1 MKYTIT
7 FALFVALSNASAQ
20 TQDTSKIYA
29 GDGVILNTGLQF
41 RNSFKQS
48 ISDST
53 EYTVTTAD
61 GASSYTFK
69 ASTFTTETYYAK
81 GLAVKVLDWDLGT
94 LEYIPVSVK
103 RTYTVQNLVTIV
115 STVTE
120 IQDKEG
126 NYLDANDFVTIYE
139 EKKKLSIK

>member
-7 FALFVALSNASAQ
+7 FALFLALFNASAQ
-20 TQDTSKIYA
+20 DSKLGI
-29 GDGVILNTGLQF
+29 GDGPVVI
-41 RNSFKQS
+41 NSLHIRHSFQET
-48 ISDST
+48 IPDST
-53 EYTVTTAD
+53 MYTVTTAD

-94 LEYIPVSVK
+94 LEYVPVSVK
-103 RTYTVQNLVTIV
+103 RTYTVQNRVTIV

-126 NYLDANDFVTIYE
+126 NYLDINDFVTIYE

>member
-1 MKYTIT
+1 MKYTIA
-7 FALFVALSNASAQ
+7 FALFLALFNASAQ
-20 TQDTSKIYA
+20 SVNLTDLVK
-29 GDGVILNTGLQF
+29 
-41 RNSFKQS
+41 
-48 ISDST
+48 DST
-53 EYTVTTAD
+53 LYTVTTAD
-61 GASSYTFK
+61 NLHSYSFK
-69 ASTFTTETYYAK
+69 DVTYTTEVYYAK

-103 RTYTVQNLVTIV
+103 RTYTVQNRVTIV

-126 NYLDANDFVTIYE
+126 NYLDPNDFVTIYE

>member
-7 FALFVALSNASAQ
+7 FALFLALFNASAQ
-20 TQDTSKIYA
+20 SVNLTDLMK
-29 GDGVILNTGLQF
+29 
-41 RNSFKQS
+41 
-48 ISDST
+48 DST
-53 EYTVTTAD
+53 MYTVTTAD

-94 LEYIPVSVK
+94 LEYVPVSVK
-103 RTYTVQNLVTIV
+103 RTYTVQNRVTIV

>member
-7 FALFVALSNASAQ
+7 FALLLGLFN
-20 TQDTSKIYA
+20 TS
-29 GDGVILNTGLQF
+29 
-41 RNSFKQS
+41 SQS
-48 ISDST
+48 VNLTDLMKDST
-53 EYTVTTAD
+53 MYTVTTAD

-94 LEYIPVSVK
+94 LEYVPVSVK

-126 NYLDANDFVTIYE
+126 NYLDTNDFVTIYE

>member
-7 FALFVALSNASAQ
+7 FALFLGLFNASAQ
-20 TQDTSKIYA
+20 NSKLGV
-29 GDGVILNTGLQF
+29 GDGPIVN
-41 RNSFKQS
+41 NSLHIHHSFNQE
-48 ISDST
+48 IVPDST
-53 EYTVTTAD
+53 EYTVTTTD

-69 ASTFTTETYYAK
+69 ASTYTTETYYAK
-81 GLAVKVLDWDLGT
+81 GLGVKVVDWDLGT

-103 RTYTVQNLVTIV
+103 RTYTVRNLVTIV

-126 NYLDANDFVTIYE
+126 NYIIQQN
-139 EKKKLSIK
+139 